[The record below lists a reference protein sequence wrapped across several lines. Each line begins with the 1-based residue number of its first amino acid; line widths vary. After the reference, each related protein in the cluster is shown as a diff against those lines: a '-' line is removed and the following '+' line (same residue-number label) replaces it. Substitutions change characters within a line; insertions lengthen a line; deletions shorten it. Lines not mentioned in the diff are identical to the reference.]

1 MTAPLARRTAPTTV
15 DAAPSRADVSR
26 QQILAVAAT
35 LFGQN
40 GYAGTSLRDIAA
52 AVGMK
57 AGSLY
62 YHFASKEELAEEV
75 LRIGVERVHQAVA
88 DRIRALGQ
96 GAPLRHKI
104 EAAIAAHLKTLW
116 LENAFTSA
124 HIRCIHAV
132 PVGVQD
138 RLRQARRNYE
148 KVWRALIDEAVRKS
162 ALAEGADPDCVRLAI
177 LGALNWSLEW
187 FDPKRQRPDEFA
199 RTLAASFIRDR

>member
-1 MTAPLARRTAPTTV
+1 ME
-15 DAAPSRADVSR
+15 AAPSRADVSR
-26 QQILAVAAT
+26 QRILAVAAN

-52 AVGMK
+52 VVGMK

-62 YHFASKEELAEEV
+62 YHFASKEELAAEV
-75 LRIGVERVHQAVA
+75 LRIGVERVHRAVV
-88 DRIRALGQ
+88 DSIQALGQ
-96 GAPLRHKI
+96 GAPLRHKV

-116 LENAFTSA
+116 LESAFTSA

-132 PVGVQD
+132 PASVQD
-138 RLRQARRNYE
+138 RLRHARRNYE
-148 KVWRALIDEAVRKS
+148 KVWRDLIGEAVGKF

-187 FDPKRQRPDEFA
+187 FDLKRHRPDEFA